1 MESSPLRFLDLD
13 VSLMLA
19 GEVRNSQE
27 EEARKFYEIEYYEE
41 YNNLNHGNHNILSR
55 VFNEIYCNIQNNL
68 TIILRLRQARDYR
81 WAHGKTWYELSIHE
95 RMCIFEKER
104 FAEEEILKEEERLE
118 EEDHYI
124 SDISWHNYL
133 HMSKP

>member
-1 MESSPLRFLDLD
+1 MENSPLRFLDYD

-81 WAHGKTWYELSIHE
+81 WAHGKTWFEFPIHE
-95 RMCIFEKER
+95 RVCIFEQER
-104 FAEEEILKEEERLE
+104 SERE
-118 EEDHYI
+118 VRYGK
-124 SDISWHNYL
+124 SCYFKDIV
-133 HMSKP
+133 

>member
-19 GEVRNSQE
+19 NEVRNSQE
-27 EEARKFYEIEYYEE
+27 DEARKFYEIEYYVE

-55 VFNEIYCNIQNNL
+55 VFNEIYYNIQNNL

-81 WAHGKTWYELSIHE
+81 WAHGKTWFEFTIHE
-95 RMCIFEKER
+95 RVRIFEQER
-104 FAEEEILKEEERLE
+104 TEREVRYGFLFRP
-118 EEDHYI
+118 
-124 SDISWHNYL
+124 SFSRHNYQ
-133 HMSKP
+133 HTSKT

>member
-27 EEARKFYEIEYYEE
+27 DEARKFYEIEYYEE

-55 VFNEIYCNIQNNL
+55 VFNEIYYNILNNRHDL
-68 TIILRLRQARDYR
+68 SRDYR
-81 WAHGKTWYELSIHE
+81 WAHGKTWFEFRIHE
-95 RMCIFEKER
+95 RICIFEQER
-104 FAEEEILKEEERLE
+104 TEREIRYGFLFRP
-118 EEDHYI
+118 
-124 SDISWHNYL
+124 SFTRHNNPHTSEL
-133 HMSKP
+133 QF

>member
-1 MESSPLRFLDLD
+1 
-13 VSLMLA
+13 
-19 GEVRNSQE
+19 
-27 EEARKFYEIEYYEE
+27 
-41 YNNLNHGNHNILSR
+41 
-55 VFNEIYCNIQNNL
+55 
-68 TIILRLRQARDYR
+68 
-81 WAHGKTWYELSIHE
+81 
-95 RMCIFEKER
+95 MCIFEKER